1 MANLR
6 DIRNRIESIE
16 NTKQVTRAMK
26 MVAAAKLRRAQE
38 KIFQARPYAYKIRE
52 ITNHLKREL
61 DPTAHS
67 FFQAPEE
74 ATGALVIVV
83 AADRGLCGSFN
94 SDVFKTAEN
103 LIETSYAQERRNDD
117 LFLLCVGE
125 KAHKHF
131 QKRDYR
137 LVGDYQGIFDD
148 LNFNVARQVVQDAV
162 EGFERGIWGEV
173 KLVYNEFKNTIVQN
187 QIVEPLL
194 PIPEERFETPV
205 MQEEASVFHL
215 PENGQAIDYIFEP
228 DARGLLDELVPRF
241 LYYQMWRALL
251 ESNAAEQG
259 ARMVAMDNATTNAEE
274 LIEDLTLE
282 YNRARQSAITRELL
296 DITSGAEALEESD

>member
-6 DIRNRIESIE
+6 DIRNRIDSVE

-38 KIFQARPYAYKIRE
+38 KIFQARPYAYRISE
-52 ITNHLKREL
+52 LTSHLKQEL
-61 DPTAHS
+61 DPTAHP
-67 FFQAPEE
+67 FFQSPEE
-74 ATGALVIVV
+74 ASGVLVIVV
-83 AADRGLCGSFN
+83 TADRGLCGSFN
-94 SDVFKTAEN
+94 SDAIKTATS
-103 LIETSYAQERRNDD
+103 LIETDYASEQEDD
-117 LFLLCVGE
+117 ELFLLCVGE
-125 KAHKHF
+125 KGHKHF

-137 LVGDYQGIFDD
+137 LVGDYQGIFDS
-148 LNFNVARQVVQDAV
+148 LKFGVAKQVVEDAV

-205 MQEEASVFHL
+205 MEEEADTIDL
-215 PENGQAIDYIFEP
+215 PKNGQAIDYIFEP
-228 DARGLLDELVPRF
+228 GARALLDELVPRY

-296 DITSGAEALEESD
+296 DITSGAEALEES

>member
-6 DIRNRIESIE
+6 DIRNRIDSIE

-52 ITNHLKREL
+52 LTNHLKREV
-61 DPTAHS
+61 DPTAHPL
-67 FFQAPEE
+67 FQEPEDSQ
-74 ATGALVIVV
+74 GGLIILVT
-83 AADRGLCGSFN
+83 ADRGLCGSFN
-94 SDVFKTAEN
+94 SDVIQTAERV
-103 LIETSYAQERRNDD
+103 IETSYADTDDD

-125 KAHKHF
+125 KGHKHF

-137 LVGDYQGIFDD
+137 LVGDYQGVFDGLSFD
-148 LNFNVARQVVQDAV
+148 VAQQVVQDAV

-194 PIPEERFETPV
+194 PIPEEQFLTPV
-205 MQEEASVFHL
+205 MEEEADVFEL

-228 DARGLLDELVPRF
+228 GARGLLDEVVPRF
-241 LYYQMWRALL
+241 LYYQVWRALL

-259 ARMVAMDNATTNAEE
+259 ARMVAMDNATSNAEE

-296 DITSGAEALEESD
+296 DITSGAEALEES

>member
-16 NTKQVTRAMK
+16 STKQVTRAMK

-52 ITNHLKREL
+52 LTNHLKREV
-61 DPTAHS
+61 DPTAHPL
-67 FFQAPEE
+67 FQEPED
-74 ATGALVIVV
+74 TSGALVIVV
-83 AADRGLCGSFN
+83 TADRGLCGSFN
-94 SDVFKTAEN
+94 SDVIQAAEDHIASSAEDRAGN
-103 LIETSYAQERRNDD
+103 

-125 KAHKHF
+125 KGHKHF

-137 LVGDYQGIFDD
+137 LVGDYQGVFDGLSFD
-148 LNFNVARQVVQDAV
+148 VARNVVQDAV
-162 EGFERGIWGEV
+162 EGFERGIWTNV
-173 KLVYNEFKNTIVQN
+173 TLVYNEFKNTIVQH
-187 QIVEPLL
+187 QITEPLL
-194 PIPEERFETPV
+194 PIPEDQFLTPV
-205 MQEEASVFHL
+205 MEEEADVTQL
-215 PENGQAIDYIFEP
+215 PKNGQAMDYIFEP
-228 DARGLLDELVPRF
+228 DAQGLLDTLVPRY
-241 LYYQMWRALL
+241 LYYQLWRALL

-259 ARMVAMDNATTNAEE
+259 ARMVAMDNATSNAEE

-296 DITSGAEALEESD
+296 DITSGAEALEES

>member
-16 NTKQVTRAMK
+16 STKQVTRAMK

-52 ITNHLKREL
+52 LTNHLKREV

-67 FFQAPEE
+67 LFQEPED
-74 ATGALVIVV
+74 TSGALVIVV
-83 AADRGLCGSFN
+83 TADRGLCGSFN
-94 SDVFKTAEN
+94 SDVIQAAEDHIASSAEDRAGN
-103 LIETSYAQERRNDD
+103 

-125 KAHKHF
+125 KGHKHF

-137 LVGDYQGIFDD
+137 LVGDYQGVFDGLSFD
-148 LNFNVARQVVQDAV
+148 VARNVVQDAV
-162 EGFERGIWGEV
+162 EGFERGIWTNV
-173 KLVYNEFKNTIVQN
+173 TLVYNEFKNTIVQH
-187 QIVEPLL
+187 QITEPLL
-194 PIPEERFETPV
+194 PIPEDQFLTPV
-205 MQEEASVFHL
+205 MEEEADVTQL
-215 PENGQAIDYIFEP
+215 PKNGQAMDYIFEP
-228 DARGLLDELVPRF
+228 DAQGLLDTLVPRY
-241 LYYQMWRALL
+241 LYYQLWRALL

-259 ARMVAMDNATTNAEE
+259 ARMVAMDNATSNAEE

-296 DITSGAEALEESD
+296 DITSGAEALEES

>member
-6 DIRNRIESIE
+6 DIRNRIESVE

-38 KIFQARPYAYKIRE
+38 RIFQARPYAYKVRE
-52 ITNHLKREL
+52 LTNHLKREL

-67 FFQAPEE
+67 FFEAPEE
-74 ATGALVIVV
+74 ATGVLVIVV

-173 KLVYNEFKNTIVQN
+173 TLVYNEFKNTIVQN

-194 PIPEERFETPV
+194 PIPKERFETPV
-205 MQEEASVFHL
+205 MQEEANVFHL
-215 PENGQAIDYIFEP
+215 PENGQAVDYIFEP

-296 DITSGAEALEESD
+296 DITSGAEALEESE

>member
-6 DIRNRIESIE
+6 DIRSRIDSVES
-16 NTKQVTRAMK
+16 TKQVTRAMK

-52 ITNHLKREL
+52 LTNHLKREL

-67 FFQAPEE
+67 FFQTPDE
-74 ATGALVIVV
+74 ATGALVIVIT
-83 AADRGLCGSFN
+83 ADRGLCGSFN
-94 SDVFKTAEN
+94 SDVIETAKN
-103 LIETSYAQERRNDD
+103 LIETSHAHEKRNDE

-125 KAHKHF
+125 EGYTHF
-131 QKRDYR
+131 QKRDVR
-137 LVGDYQGIFDD
+137 LVGDYRGIFDD
-148 LNFNVARQVVQDAV
+148 LNFDIAQQVVQDAV

-173 KLVYNEFKNTIVQN
+173 KLVYNEFENTIVQN

-205 MQEEASVFHL
+205 MQEEADVFDL
-215 PENGQAIDYIFEP
+215 PQNGQSIDYIFEP
-228 DARGLLDELVPRF
+228 DGRGLLDELVPRF

-259 ARMVAMDNATTNAEE
+259 ARMVAMDNATENAEE

-296 DITSGAEALEESD
+296 EITSGAEALEESG